1 VITAQDRTEAGDSQ
15 SCRHRS
21 RWERPSPRR
30 PEVRGVPFGTDA
42 GPLNAGGTPCIVF
55 GPGDIAQAHTHDE
68 WIDLE
73 QVQRA
78 AEAYYQIAVDLGS
91 ADIR

>member
-1 VITAQDRTEAGDSQ
+1 VGDS
-15 SCRHRS
+15 
-21 RWERPSPRR
+21 
-30 PEVRGVPFGTDA
+30 
-42 GPLNAGGTPCIVF
+42 CIVF
-55 GPGDIAQAHTHDE
+55 SPGDIAQAHTHDE